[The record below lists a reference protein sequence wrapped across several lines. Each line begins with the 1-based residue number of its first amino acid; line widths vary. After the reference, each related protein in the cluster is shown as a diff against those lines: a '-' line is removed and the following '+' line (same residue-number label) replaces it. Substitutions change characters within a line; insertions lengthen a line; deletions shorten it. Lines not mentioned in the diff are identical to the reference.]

1 MSLLVRKPGL
11 NSASIKSCSCSCRI
25 AEALPE
31 IDKEEAKI
39 EIVPL
44 KHVIETFADIELGE

>member
-11 NSASIKSCSCSCRI
+11 NSAKIKSCSCSCRI

>member
-11 NSASIKSCSCSCRI
+11 NSTSIKSCSCSCRR

-31 IDKEEAKI
+31 IDKEKAKI